1 MATATNFLLQKPNLI
16 KRNHYNY
23 HYPPIIQNHYIEKKT
38 FSTPLKI
45 SSNFIPKYLTIKC
58 FYNDSK
64 NGSLPSW
71 QKPLR
76 PCENPLPRAALFVGL
91 LLMYDPNSVWAASGG
106 RMGGSSFSSRSS
118 GSSSSS
124 SRSSSSSS
132 WPKTRSYSHKP
143 SNSNEETDNDKAV
156 DYSTPLYVWIIIF
169 VVASLGFSSGVIE
182 ANLLDRNS
190 VGLLGLRRRS
200 LQKYLNRIAET
211 SDTSTPEGLHYVLT
225 ETINALLE
233 HPDFR
238 IYVDSSVEVKYKDG
252 DRRFDELSLEERSK
266 FDKETLVNIN
276 NTKEKQSS
284 TKLTTTT
291 TTGITNEYIVVT
303 ILVAAKG
310 VHKLPS
316 IKNIED
322 LKEALGKLASI
333 PSTRILGVEVLW
345 TPQEE
350 DDTLSEEEFLEDY
363 PLLRP
368 LSGAESKI

>member
-1 MATATNFLLQKPNLI
+1 MV
-16 KRNHYNY
+16 
-23 HYPPIIQNHYIEKKT
+23 KT
-38 FSTPLKI
+38 FEALR
-45 SSNFIPKYLTIKC
+45 
-58 FYNDSK
+58 
-64 NGSLPSW
+64 
-71 QKPLR
+71 KPAA
-76 PCENPLPRAALFVGL
+76 AALFVGL

-118 GSSSSS
+118 GSSRSS
-124 SRSSSSSS
+124 SSSSSS
-132 WPKTRSYSHKP
+132 WPKMRSYSHKP
-143 SNSNEETDNDKAV
+143 CNSQKETDNYKAV
-156 DYSTPLYVWIIIF
+156 DVSFGLTAWSILFVACSIF
-169 VVASLGFSSGVIE
+169 VVNGILSGLKSV
-182 ANLLDRNS
+182 LKLQ

-211 SDTSTPEGLHYVLT
+211 ADTSTPEGLHYVLT

-238 IYVDSSVEVKYKDG
+238 IYVDSSVEVKYMDG
-252 DRRFDELSLEERSK
+252 DRRFDELSLEERRK

-276 NTKEKQSS
+276 NIKEKQSS
-284 TKLTTTT
+284 TKRTTST

-316 IKNIED
+316 ITNIED
-322 LKEALGKLASI
+322 LKEALKKLASI

-350 DDTLSEEEFLEDY
+350 DDTLSEEEFVEDY

-368 LSGAESKI
+368 LSGAEPEI